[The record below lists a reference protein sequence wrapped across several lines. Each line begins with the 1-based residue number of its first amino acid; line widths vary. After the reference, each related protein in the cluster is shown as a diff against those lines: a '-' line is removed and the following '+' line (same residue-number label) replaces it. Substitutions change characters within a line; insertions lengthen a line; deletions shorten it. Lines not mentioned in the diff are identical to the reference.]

1 MKFYVYKV
9 LFFFFCLFL
18 FYQFTIGLQ
27 IRSINNK
34 IENYKKKETI
44 LKFKKKIREELN
56 KGLDKDKILDNDD
69 ALLLKKFIE
78 KINAEI
84 KNAR

>member
-9 LFFFFCLFL
+9 LFFFFCLFI
-18 FYQFTIGLQ
+18 FYQLTFGLQ

-34 IENYKKKETI
+34 IENYKNKESVTKLKIKIKKE
-44 LKFKKKIREELN
+44 LK
-56 KGLDKDKILDNDD
+56 KGLEKDRILDNDD

-78 KINAEI
+78 KINTEI